1 MILTRT
7 VIDID
12 DDNLAIASRILGTK
26 TKVATVNAA
35 LAEVAKRDKQYEAA
49 MALARGLPDLADPEI
64 MKGASR
70 SFDFG

>member
-1 MILTRT
+1 MTRT

-12 DDNLAIASRILGTK
+12 DKALAVASRILGTK

-35 LAEVAKRDKQYEAA
+35 LAEVANRDKQLEAI
-49 MALARGLPDLADPEI
+49 RGIAKGSKDLADPEI

>member
-1 MILTRT
+1 MTRT

-12 DDNLAIASRILGTK
+12 DKTLAIAARVLGTK

-35 LAEVAKRDKQYEAA
+35 LADVAQRDAQLEAIRYI
-49 MALARGLPDLADPEI
+49 ARGSKDLANPEV

>member
-1 MILTRT
+1 MMTRT

-12 DDNLAIASRILGTK
+12 DKALATASRILGTK

-35 LAEVAKRDKQYEAA
+35 LAEVAKRDEQLEAI
-49 MALARGLPDLADPEI
+49 LGIARGSKDLANPEI

>member
-1 MILTRT
+1 MTRT

-12 DDNLAIASRILGTK
+12 DKALATAARVLGTK

-35 LAEVAKRDKQYEAA
+35 LADVAKRDEQLAA
-49 MALARGLPDLADPEI
+49 IRGIAKVSKDLAVPEI

>member
-1 MILTRT
+1 MMTRT
-7 VIDID
+7 VVDID
-12 DDNLAIASRILGTK
+12 DNALAAASRILGTK

-35 LAEVAKRDKQYEAA
+35 LAEVAKRDKQLEAI
-49 MALARGLPDLADPEI
+49 RGIAEGSKDLADAEI

>member
-1 MILTRT
+1 MTRT

-12 DDNLAIASRILGTK
+12 DKALATAARVLGTK

-35 LAEVAKRDKQYEAA
+35 LADVAKREKQLEAA
-49 MALARGLPDLADPEI
+49 LGIATGSKDLADPKI